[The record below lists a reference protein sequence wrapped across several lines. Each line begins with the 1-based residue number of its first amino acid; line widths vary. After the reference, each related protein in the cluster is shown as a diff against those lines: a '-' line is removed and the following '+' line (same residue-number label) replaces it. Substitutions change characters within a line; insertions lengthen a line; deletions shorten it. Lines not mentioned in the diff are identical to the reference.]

1 MGFLAMLLLGGCGRL
16 DTLVTTQTPEQFCT
30 VQWCADWALFGRE
43 LVILEPSST
52 VIVYAL
58 GVLTL
63 LVGARFLRMQ
73 QGQQSRRWW
82 GVALLLWGVGA
93 LMAGT
98 SYENLGYELKCA
110 GRPLCLFTTWWEV
123 GYLWLSA
130 LSIDA
135 MAAAMAWSSA
145 TGSARRWILRWA
157 GLNAALYTV
166 ATVVGALVP
175 VKALITFTTLLV
187 AAAPNLLLFYVL
199 AGLGYHRYRDTEDR
213 RLLIAWIWLLVVMI
227 AYVVY
232 NALGITA
239 ILWQDGAGIWFS
251 EDDVLH
257 LGLMTWMGYL
267 GWRLAPVIVDK
278 PAEDSAA
285 AA

>member
-1 MGFLAMLLLGGCGRL
+1 MLAMFLLSGCGRL
-16 DTLVTTQTPEQFCT
+16 DSLVTDTTPEQFCET
-30 VQWCADWALFGRE
+30 QWCWDWGK

-58 GVLTL
+58 GVFTI
-63 LVGARFLRMQ
+63 LVGARFLRLR
-73 QGQQSRRWW
+73 QGQHARLWW

-93 LMAGT
+93 LLAGT
-98 SYENLGYELKCA
+98 SYEFLGYELKCA
-110 GRPLCLFTTWWEV
+110 GREDCLFTTWWEV

-130 LSIDA
+130 LSIDG
-135 MAAAMAWSSA
+135 MAAAMAWSCA

-157 GLNAALYTV
+157 ALNAALYTV

-175 VKALITFTTLLV
+175 VKDLITFTTLLV

-199 AGLGYHRYRDTEDR
+199 AGLGYRRYHDTEDR
-213 RLLIAWIWLLVVMI
+213 RLLVSWIWLLVVII

-232 NALGITA
+232 NALGITEK
-239 ILWQDGAGIWFS
+239 LWERGIWFS
-251 EDDVLH
+251 QDDVLH
-257 LGLMTWMGYL
+257 IGLISWMWYL
-267 GWRLAPVIVDK
+267 GWRLAPTIVDK
-278 PAEDSAA
+278 KDADSAA